1 LWATCN
7 VGASSPEEYGNYYA
21 WGETEI
27 KDNYSWSTYK
37 WCKGSENTLTKYCTD
52 SNYGTIDNKTTL
64 DFQDDVAYVKWG
76 RDWRMPTFDEQ
87 KELLK
92 KCTWT
97 NTYLNGKLGYNITG
111 PNGNSIFMPAA
122 GYYLDNGLVISDKG
136 YYWPNTLDNIANCGA
151 FSLYF
156 NNTSHD
162 WYSYFRYIGLTVR
175 PVFNN

>member
-1 LWATCN
+1 M
-7 VGASSPEEYGNYYA
+7 
-21 WGETEI
+21 
-27 KDNYSWSTYK
+27 
-37 WCKGSENTLTKYCTD
+37 TKYCTD

-64 DFQDDVAYVKWG
+64 DFQDDVAYVRWG
-76 RDWRMPTFDEQ
+76 KDWRMPTFDEQ

-97 NTYLNGKLGYNITG
+97 KTYLNGKLGYNITG